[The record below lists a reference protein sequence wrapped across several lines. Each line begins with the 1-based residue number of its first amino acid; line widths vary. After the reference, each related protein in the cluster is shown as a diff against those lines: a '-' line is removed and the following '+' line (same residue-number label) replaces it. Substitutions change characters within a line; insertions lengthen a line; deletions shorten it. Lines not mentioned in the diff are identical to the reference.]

1 MAKKKLSVSLDDS
14 VAREGIILARQKG
27 LSFSAWLNE
36 AAIRALI
43 WDPTLRVEREGSEG
57 SSPDPEEST

>member
-1 MAKKKLSVSLDDS
+1 MARKKLSVSLDAA
-14 VAREGIILARQKG
+14 VAQEGISSAKQKG

-43 WDPTLRVEREGSEG
+43 WDPTLTVEREGSEG
-57 SSPDPEEST
+57 SSPAQRI